1 MEIDNDL
8 TSQPEVSPIE
18 PNEIFQEEYPKLVD
32 RYKAMLV
39 DGLVIFLGII
49 LAGIIFSFFE
59 NAPGYIRGSAFI
71 LIVFLYE
78 PIFVSFLG
86 ATFGHKSFGLMVK
99 SNLDRNKKVFF
110 PLALIRSMLKLILGW
125 LSFITMISDKQK
137 RAIHDYA
144 SGSIVLYAKK

>member
-1 MEIDNDL
+1 MENENHL
-8 TSQPEVSPIE
+8 ASQLEVSEIK
-18 PNEIFQEEYPKLVD
+18 PNEIIQQEYPKLVE

-59 NAPGYIRGSAFI
+59 NAPGYIRGLAFI
-71 LIVFLYE
+71 LVVFLYE
-78 PIFVSFLG
+78 PIFVSFFG
-86 ATFGHKSFGLMVK
+86 ATIGHKSFGLMVK
-99 SNLDRNKKVFF
+99 SNLDRNKNVLF
-110 PLALIRSMLKLILGW
+110 PFALIRAMLKLLLGW